1 MTPEQA
7 ERIATAL
14 ACPDE
19 GRDVRA
25 LITEDNMVEYGW
37 ISTRME
43 LDPDQ
48 LRGQKSAPKKA
59 KAKAGPSTQARQS
72 KTDASQPPKR
82 KNLGHDLGARDF
94 KKGRACQFRDSTAYD
109 GETRGWRGTIRGD
122 QVTADGVQ
130 GDS

>member
-1 MTPEQA
+1 MIPCSETFLRTSVTQEQA
-7 ERIATAL
+7 ERIATVL

-25 LITEDNMVEYGW
+25 LVTEDNMVEYRW

-59 KAKAGPSTQARQS
+59 KAKVGLLT
-72 KTDASQPPKR
+72 
-82 KNLGHDLGARDF
+82 
-94 KKGRACQFRDSTAYD
+94 
-109 GETRGWRGTIRGD
+109 
-122 QVTADGVQ
+122 
-130 GDS
+130 